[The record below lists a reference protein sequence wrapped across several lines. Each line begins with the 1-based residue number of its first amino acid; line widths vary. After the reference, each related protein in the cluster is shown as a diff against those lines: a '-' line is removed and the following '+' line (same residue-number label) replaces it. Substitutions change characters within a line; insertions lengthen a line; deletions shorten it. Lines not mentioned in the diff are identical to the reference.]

1 MRQGKFIEVELAE
14 TDEAKARAAV
24 EKMCKELLANTRDR
38 ELLVRARAVT
48 LSRSAGGDATKA
60 VRFLAIKAAIFILLP
75 LLVAA
80 ITIYIR
86 LK

>member
-1 MRQGKFIEVELAE
+1 
-14 TDEAKARAAV
+14 
-24 EKMCKELLANTRDR
+24 
-38 ELLVRARAVT
+38 VT